1 MKNNPKTR
9 YPLRLEESY
18 AKNIQKAVKEIE
30 KVSLYEFDKYL
41 APMIDENKLV
51 NDSKF
56 IQDGLFDAASK
67 LIKNAQTYF
76 LGILHNRTAQK
87 IVRKYI
93 NSVNAFNKSNVN
105 SQLSARGIN
114 QLQTEKWL
122 DSYVQAKIAENI
134 SYVTNIRD
142 DYSKKFEQVIYR
154 GITEGKSSNEIREEL
169 VRQAGM
175 SSDKAAFI
183 ARDQTGTILGQ
194 MNSERQKRA
203 GFQLGILIEN
213 VTGRFTF
220 MLIIHYYQAKN
231 IIVAVLLNQS
241 TMKNCLKKA
250 LILAFLI
257 KKSMR
262 SRHMLALKLTN

>member
-76 LGILHNRTAQK
+76 LGILQNRTAQK

-114 QLQTEKWL
+114 PLQTEKWL

-142 DYSKKFEQVIYR
+142 DYSK
-154 GITEGKSSNEIREEL
+154 
-169 VRQAGM
+169 
-175 SSDKAAFI
+175 
-183 ARDQTGTILGQ
+183 
-194 MNSERQKRA
+194 
-203 GFQLGILIEN
+203 
-213 VTGRFTF
+213 
-220 MLIIHYYQAKN
+220 
-231 IIVAVLLNQS
+231 
-241 TMKNCLKKA
+241 
-250 LILAFLI
+250 
-257 KKSMR
+257 
-262 SRHMLALKLTN
+262 